1 MALHL
6 IVWQLVGIDQL
17 SPHSESRL
25 SPSLFKISKPNCIFL
40 DNTALWSSLPIR
52 LSLFNCMCLF
62 VVHACAQVAKC

>member
-17 SPHSESRL
+17 SPNFESSL

-40 DNTALWSSLPIR
+40 DNPAVWSSLPIR
-52 LSLFNCMCLF
+52 LSLFKCLCLF
-62 VVHACAQVAKC
+62 VVYAFAQVAKC